1 VSAPI
6 MRLFAV
12 VVLLFA
18 LLVAWTSRWT
28 VFDAKALRDNA
39 LNARPL
45 IAQLHVKRGAIE
57 AADGTVL
64 ARSVRGPRG
73 TYGRTYPTGSL
84 FGHPVG
90 YSDVALGQLSGI
102 ERYRNDELSGQGD
115 SELGSLAD
123 QLQGKRQQGDTVVTT
138 LDPAAQRIAEQ
149 QLAAAG
155 TGAGA
160 VVALDPRTGAVKVMA
175 STPGYDPNT
184 IGDAGVF
191 RALNA
196 PGSGAPL
203 LNRATESSYAPGST
217 FKVVTAAAAI
227 DTGRYAPDST
237 INGDSPKTISGVAM
251 HNDLNTSWGDI
262 SLTTAMTNSVNT
274 VFGQIGEA
282 LGKRTMAD
290 YMSRFGFY
298 RRPPL
303 DYPADEM
310 FASGERLNGR
320 LLPVQSSLVDVGR
333 MAIGQDKLAV
343 TPMQMAMVV
352 SAVANGGRL
361 MTPHLTDRVV
371 DPDGRVVKRIAPRVW
386 STPISPRTAVALNQM
401 MRNVVESGT
410 GTAVQLPG
418 IQVAGKTGTAEIGAT
433 GSNLTQP
440 SFVAFAPA
448 DNPRIAIAVTVERSQ
463 GGFGGTVAA
472 PIARAVLQS
481 LLQRP

>member
-1 VSAPI
+1 MSAPI

-18 LLVAWTSRWT
+18 LLVAWTSRWS
-28 VFDAKALRDNA
+28 VFDAKALRDNR

-45 IAQLHVKRGAIE
+45 IAQLHVKRGAIV

-73 TYGRTYPTGSL
+73 LYGRTYPTGSL

-90 YSDVALGQLSGI
+90 YSDVALNQVSGI
-102 ERYRNDELSGQGD
+102 ERFRNDELSGQGT

-123 QLQGKRQQGDTVVTT
+123 QLQGKRQQGDTVLTT
-138 LDPAAQRIAEQ
+138 LVPAAQRIAEQ
-149 QLAAAG
+149 QLAA
-155 TGAGA
+155 TGSPGA
-160 VVALDPRTGAVKVMA
+160 VVALDPRTGAVEVMA
-175 STPGYDPNT
+175 STPGYDPNR
-184 IGDAGVF
+184 IGETGVF
-191 RALNA
+191 GALNA

-203 LNRATESSYAPGST
+203 LNRATQSSYAPGST

-227 DTGRYAPDST
+227 DSGRYTPGST
-237 INGDSPKTISGVAM
+237 INGDSPKPISGVPM
-251 HNDLNTSWGDI
+251 RNDLGQSFGPI
-262 SLTTAMTNSVNT
+262 SLTTAMTYSVNT

-282 LGKRTMAD
+282 LGKATMAD
-290 YMSRFGFY
+290 YMRRFGFY

-310 FASGERLNGR
+310 LASGERLNGR
-320 LLPVQSSLVDVGR
+320 LLPVRSPHVDVGR

-343 TPMQMAMVV
+343 TPLQMAMVV
-352 SAVANGGRL
+352 AAVANGGKL
-361 MTPHLTDRVV
+361 MAPHLTDRIV
-371 DPDGRVVKRIAPRVW
+371 DPDGRTVTRVQPRVW
-386 STPISPRTAVALNQM
+386 STPISARTAAEVNQM

-418 IQVAGKTGTAEIGAT
+418 IQVAGKTGTAEIGAL
-433 GSNLTQP
+433 GANLTQP

-448 DNPRIAIAVTVERSQ
+448 DNPRVAIAVTVERSQ
-463 GGFGGTVAA
+463 AGFGGTVAA